1 MRSRPGGRTVAA
13 GNRKGHQMET
23 AEQQVPP
30 QALAAVKQGAR
41 AVWAAGDFPEIARRE
56 LWPMGRRLVDRV
68 GVRPGDDV
76 LDVACGTGN
85 AAIRAAQDGGRV
97 TGVDLTP
104 ELLAA
109 GREEAARAEVAVDF
123 VAGDAEALPVPDASF
138 DVVLSVFG
146 CMFAPRH
153 EVAAR
158 ELARVLRPGGRLGV
172 LAWTP
177 EGGTG
182 TMFRTLGGFM
192 PPPPPFVQ
200 PPLLWGSEEHVR
212 SLFEGTGIELTF
224 GRGIAPE
231 PDFPSTAAAV
241 AFMVEKFGPLIMAR
255 RALEG
260 TDRWPQLVAA
270 LGGALDRHEPAEYLE
285 IVGTRR

>member
-1 MRSRPGGRTVAA
+1 MPRRAAARTVAT

-30 QALAAVKQGAR
+30 QALAAVKQFAR
-41 AVWAAGDFPEIARRE
+41 ASWGAGDFPEIARRD

-97 TGVDLTP
+97 TGLDLTP

-109 GREEAARAEVAVDF
+109 GRDEAARAEVAVDF
-123 VAGDAEALPVPDASF
+123 VEGDAEALPFPDGSF

-153 EVAAR
+153 EVAAH

-172 LAWTP
+172 CAWTP
-177 EGGTG
+177 DGSLGR
-182 TMFRTLGGFM
+182 MFRVVAGYL
-192 PPPPPFVQ
+192 PP
-200 PPLLWGSEEHVR
+200 
-212 SLFEGTGIELTF
+212 
-224 GRGIAPE
+224 
-231 PDFPSTAAAV
+231 
-241 AFMVEKFGPLIMAR
+241 
-255 RALEG
+255 
-260 TDRWPQLVAA
+260 
-270 LGGALDRHEPAEYLE
+270 
-285 IVGTRR
+285 